1 MSSAN
6 DYQVSGNHYQKQAIQ
21 AWDFITA
28 NKLGYLEGTAVK
40 YISRWRDKNGLEDI
54 RKAIHFLE
62 KLIEVETNEKVHS
75 TRGNGTESDRIGHV
89 KLSSLLGTPESERG
103 YGSPHVALSP
113 STTTGYAHV
122 KDAGAFP
129 QNSHSSSRGFDS
141 FHGSAALCA
150 QGSVCGGPGRSGN
163 ISSIAGLSGDSD
175 TDRLKAVDLQQAF
188 FDFHMKP

>member
-1 MSSAN
+1 MSAN
-6 DYQVSGNHYQKQAIQ
+6 SKQYGGTHYQKQAIQ

-103 YGSPHVALSP
+103 NGSPHLALSP
-113 STTTGYAHV
+113 STTTGHAHV
-122 KDAGAFP
+122 KDAGASP
-129 QNSHSSSRGFDS
+129 QNTSYKPCGFDH

-150 QGSVCGGPGRSGN
+150 QGSVCGGPSRFSN
-163 ISSIAGLSGDSD
+163 IGPTFGLSGDSD
-175 TDRLKAVDLQQAF
+175 TDRLKAVGLQQAF

>member
-75 TRGNGTESDRIGHV
+75 TSGNRAESDRIGHV

-103 YGSPHVALSP
+103 NGSPHLALSP
-113 STTTGYAHV
+113 STTIGHAHV
-122 KDAGAFP
+122 KDAGASP
-129 QNSHSSSRGFDS
+129 QNTSHKPCGFDH

-150 QGSVCGGPGRSGN
+150 QGSVCRGPSRLSN
-163 ISSIAGLSGDSD
+163 TRAPAGFLGDSD
-175 TDRLKAVDLQQAF
+175 TDRLKAVDLFSAF
-188 FDFHMKP
+188 DELHMKP